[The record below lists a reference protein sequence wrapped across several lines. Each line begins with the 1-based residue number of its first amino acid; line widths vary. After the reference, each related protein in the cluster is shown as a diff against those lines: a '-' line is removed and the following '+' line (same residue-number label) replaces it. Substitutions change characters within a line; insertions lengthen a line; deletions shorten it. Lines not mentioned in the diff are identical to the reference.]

1 MKLLGST
8 KKTINKNKNGQDLP
22 HLEITKAVLGH
33 CNIVSNEY

>member
-22 HLEITKAVLGH
+22 HFEITKVVLGH
-33 CNIVSNEY
+33 FNIVSNEY